1 MKQTLFIFLTAF
13 LFACCST
20 QHAVS
25 QKVFT
30 PSEGNVMGRAIKNAD
45 STVTLSASSASCT
58 VSFTGLDCV
67 VYLKNVTPYQ
77 GDYNYV
83 NFELDGMYVGRQKVD
98 VQVAVP
104 YIIKAVGNDI
114 QHKLVIS
121 KATEAANGQIIITKI
136 DAQNLT
142 APKESFKT
150 KIEFIGNSITCGFGN
165 DMEIP
170 CGNGSK
176 WYDQHNA
183 YFSYASL
190 TARAVNA
197 SYMIS
202 AISGAGIYRN
212 WNSDGPTVPQQYEN
226 AFLNTDS
233 TNNWN
238 FSSYTPDI
246 VTIALGTND
255 LNNGDG
261 KIARLPFDK
270 TKYITTYKKFVKII
284 YSHYPNAQLVLLN
297 SPMVGGQNNLLLQE
311 CITIVQNEIN
321 AATKSN
327 KPIKTFWFNAMQPAG
342 CGYHPSITDHEVIA
356 NQLIPFIK
364 QLVKQ

>member
-1 MKQTLFIFLTAF
+1 
-13 LFACCST
+13 
-20 QHAVS
+20 
-25 QKVFT
+25 
-30 PSEGNVMGRAIKNAD
+30 
-45 STVTLSASSASCT
+45 
-58 VSFTGLDCV
+58 
-67 VYLKNVTPYQ
+67 
-77 GDYNYV
+77 
-83 NFELDGMYVGRQKVD
+83 MYVGRQKVD

-104 YIIKAVGNDI
+104 YIIKAVGNDM

-142 APKESFKT
+142 APKEDFKT

-197 SYMIS
+197 AYMIS

-212 WNSDGPTVPQQYEN
+212 WNSDGPTVPQQYQN

-233 TNNWN
+233 TNKWN
-238 FSSYTPDI
+238 FSSYIPDI

-255 LNNGDG
+255 MSNGDG
-261 KIARLPFDK
+261 KTARLSFDK
-270 TKYITTYKKFVKII
+270 AKYIATYKKFIKTI
-284 YSHYPNAQLVLLN
+284 YSHYPDAQLVLLN

-311 CITIVQNEIN
+311 CITSVQNEIN
-321 AATKSN
+321 SEVKPG
-327 KPIKTFWFNAMQPAG
+327 KPIKIFWFNAMQPAG
-342 CGYHPSITDHEVIA
+342 CGYHPSISDHQIMA

-364 QLVKQ
+364 QLLKQ

>member
-1 MKQTLFIFLTAF
+1 MKNTILIFLTAL
-13 LFACCST
+13 LFACSST

-30 PSEGNVMGRAIKNAD
+30 PADGNLMGRAIKNAD
-45 STVTLSASSASCT
+45 STVTLSASAASCT
-58 VSFTGLDCV
+58 VSFTGLGCV
-67 VYLKNVTPYQ
+67 VYLKNATPNQ

-83 NFELDGMYVGRQKVD
+83 NFELDGMYIGRQKVD

-104 YIIKAVGNDI
+104 YIIKAVGNDM

-142 APKESFKT
+142 VPKESFKT

-165 DMEIP
+165 DMEVP

-183 YFSYASL
+183 YWSYASR

-197 SYMIS
+197 AYMIS

-233 TNNWN
+233 ANKWN
-238 FSSYTPDI
+238 FNSYVPDI

-255 LNNGDG
+255 MSNGDG
-261 KIARLPFDK
+261 KTARFPFDK
-270 TKYITTYKKFVKII
+270 LKYIAAYKKFIKTI
-284 YSHYPNAQLVLLN
+284 YSHYPDAQLVLLN

-311 CITIVQNEIN
+311 CITSVQNEIN
-321 AATKSN
+321 KEVKPV
-327 KPIKTFWFNAMQPAG
+327 KPIKTFWFNAMQPKG
-342 CGYHPSITDHEVIA
+342 CGYHPSITDHEVMA

-364 QLVKQ
+364 QLLKQ

>member
-1 MKQTLFIFLTAF
+1 MKNTALIFLTALF
-13 LFACCST
+13 FACSST

-30 PSEGNVMGRAIKNAD
+30 PADGNIMGRAIKNAD
-45 STVTLSASSASCT
+45 STVTLSASAASCT
-58 VSFTGLDCV
+58 VSFTGLSCV
-67 VYLKNVTPYQ
+67 VYLKNATPYQ
-77 GDYNYV
+77 SDYNYV

-98 VQVAVP
+98 VQVAAP

-142 APKESFKT
+142 VPKEDFKT

-183 YFSYASL
+183 YWSYASL

-197 SYMIS
+197 EYMIS

-233 TNNWN
+233 TNKWN
-238 FSSYTPDI
+238 FSKYIPDI

-255 LNNGDG
+255 LNNGDS
-261 KIARLPFDK
+261 KTVRLPFDK
-270 TKYITTYKKFVKII
+270 LKYIATYKKFITTI
-284 YSHYPNAQLVLLN
+284 YSHYPEVQLVLLN
-297 SPMVGGQNNLLLQE
+297 SPMVGGQNNLVLQE
-311 CITIVQNEIN
+311 CITTVKDEIN
-321 AATKSN
+321 VEI
-327 KPIKTFWFNAMQPAG
+327 KPRKPVKTFWFNAMQPTG
-342 CGYHPSITDHEVIA
+342 CTYHPSIADHKVIA
-356 NQLIPFIK
+356 SQLIPFIK
-364 QLVKQ
+364 RLLKQ

>member
-1 MKQTLFIFLTAF
+1 MKNTALIFLTAL
-13 LFACCST
+13 LFACSST

-30 PSEGNVMGRAIKNAD
+30 PADGNIMGRAIKNAD
-45 STVTLSASSASCT
+45 STVTLSASAASCT
-58 VSFTGLDCV
+58 VNFTGQSCA
-67 VYLKNVTPYQ
+67 VYLKSTTPYE

-83 NFELDGMYVGRQKVD
+83 NFELDGVYFGRQKVD
-98 VQVAVP
+98 VKVAVP
-104 YIIKAVGNDI
+104 YIITAPQNNVE
-114 QHKLVIS
+114 HTLVIS
-121 KATEAANGQIIITKI
+121 KATEAANGQITITKI
-136 DAQNLT
+136 TAQNLT
-142 APKESFKT
+142 TPKQNFKT

-183 YFSYASL
+183 YWSYASL

-233 TNNWN
+233 TNKWN
-238 FSSYTPDI
+238 FNNYTPDI
-246 VTIALGTND
+246 ITIALGTND
-255 LNNGDG
+255 MSNGDG
-261 KIARLPFDK
+261 KTIRLPFDK
-270 TKYITTYKKFVKII
+270 TKYITNYKKFITTI

-297 SPMVGGQNNLLLQE
+297 SPMLEAEKNIVLQQ
-311 CITIVQNEIN
+311 CITAIQNEIN
-321 AATKSN
+321 EN
-327 KPIKTFWFNAMQPAG
+327 VKPVKLIKTFWFKTMQSAG
-342 CGYHPSITDHEVIA
+342 CTYHPSIADHKVIA
-356 NQLIPFIK
+356 GQLIPFIK
-364 QLVKQ
+364 RLLK

>member
-1 MKQTLFIFLTAF
+1 MKKTVLIFLTSL
-13 LFACCST
+13 LFACGNTKQLTTTAS
-20 QHAVS
+20 
-25 QKVFT
+25 VFK
-30 PSEGNVMGRAIKNAD
+30 PADYSIMGRAVKNTD
-45 STVTLSASSASCT
+45 GTVTLSASAASCT
-58 VSFTGLDCV
+58 FSFTGATCT
-67 VYLKNVTPYQ
+67 VYLKNVAYNE
-77 GDYNYV
+77 GDYNYI
-83 NFELDGMYVGRQKVD
+83 NFEIDGEYAGRKKVGSKEGMPFVITAKSTTATHQ
-98 VQVAVP
+98 
-104 YIIKAVGNDI
+104 
-114 QHKLVIS
+114 LVVS

-136 DAQNLT
+136 EGKNIA
-142 APKESFKT
+142 AVPASFT
-150 KIEFIGNSITCGFGN
+150 KRIEFIGNSITCGFGN

-183 YFSYASL
+183 YWSYASR

-197 SYMIS
+197 AYMIS

-233 TNNWN
+233 TNKWN
-238 FSSYTPDI
+238 FSSYVPDI

-255 LNNGDG
+255 ISNGDG

-270 TKYITTYKKFVKII
+270 TKYITAYKKFIKTI

-297 SPMVGGQNNLLLQE
+297 SPMVSGQNNLVLQE
-311 CITIVQNEIN
+311 SITTVQNEIN
-321 AATKSN
+321 AEVKPVKS
-327 KPIKTFWFNAMQPAG
+327 IKTFWFNAMQPTG
-342 CGYHPSITDHEVIA
+342 CGYHPSTADHEVLA

-364 QLVKQ
+364 QL